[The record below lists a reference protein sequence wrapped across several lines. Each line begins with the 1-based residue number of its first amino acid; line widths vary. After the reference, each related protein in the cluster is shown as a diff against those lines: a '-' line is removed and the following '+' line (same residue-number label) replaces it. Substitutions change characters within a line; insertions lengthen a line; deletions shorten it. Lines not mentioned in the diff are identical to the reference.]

1 MLMTSLTTT
10 HSLLYS
16 TSADAQ
22 MCRQSSLQAEAEA
35 EVEAEVEAETH
46 PHHAA
51 YVCHHPYAA
60 RISNWSKPAGINATA
75 ALISANQPFVV
86 ILQNALMGIE

>member
-10 HSLLYS
+10 HSLLYL

-22 MCRQSSLQAEAEA
+22 MCRQSNLQAEAEA
-35 EVEAEVEAETH
+35 EAETN

-51 YVCHHPYAA
+51 HVCHRPYAA
-60 RISNWSKPAGINATA
+60 RISNWSKQAGINATA

>member
-1 MLMTSLTTT
+1 MTSHTVIHFLR
-10 HSLLYS
+10 YS

-22 MCRQSSLQAEAEA
+22 MCRQSSLQAE
-35 EVEAEVEAETH
+35 VEAEAETH
-46 PHHAA
+46 HAA
-51 YVCHHPYAA
+51 HVCHRPYAA

>member
-10 HSLLYS
+10 HSLLYL

-35 EVEAEVEAETH
+35 EVEVEVQTH
-46 PHHAA
+46 PHYAA
-51 YVCHHPYAA
+51 HVCRHPYAA
-60 RISNWSKPAGINATA
+60 RISNWSKVAGINATA

>member
-1 MLMTSLTTT
+1 MSMTSHTVIHFLR
-10 HSLLYS
+10 YS

-22 MCRQSSLQAEAEA
+22 MCRQSSLQAE
-35 EVEAEVEAETH
+35 T
-46 PHHAA
+46 HHAA
-51 YVCHHPYAA
+51 HVCHRPYAA

>member
-22 MCRQSSLQAEAEA
+22 MCRQSSLQAEAEV
-35 EVEAEVEAETH
+35 EVEAQTH

-51 YVCHHPYAA
+51 HVCHRPYAA

>member
-1 MLMTSLTTT
+1 
-10 HSLLYS
+10 
-16 TSADAQ
+16 
-22 MCRQSSLQAEAEA
+22 
-35 EVEAEVEAETH
+35 V
-46 PHHAA
+46 A
-51 YVCHHPYAA
+51 YALRHPYAA

>member
-10 HSLLYS
+10 HSLLYL

-35 EVEAEVEAETH
+35 ETH

-51 YVCHHPYAA
+51 HVCHRPYAA

-75 ALISANQPFVV
+75 ALISANQPFAV
-86 ILQNALMGIE
+86 ILRNALMDIE